1 MNGNAAFSPYHAAHR
16 LAEYNN
22 HALSTV
28 FNYCPAAS
36 TPVSAGRL
44 LLLSMPALLLLLL
57 RQPLDASPHKKL
69 INLFMNIC
77 GAQRERAELRIP
89 VCGPSEN
96 KSSENTSRQTI
107 NPKTA

>member
-36 TPVSAGRL
+36 APVSTGRLL
-44 LLLSMPALLLLLL
+44 LLLSMPALLLLLLL

-77 GAQRERAELRIP
+77 GAQKGNVRNCVFQCAGRAKISPTKILQ
-89 VCGPSEN
+89 G
-96 KSSENTSRQTI
+96 RQ
-107 NPKTA
+107 